1 MSHALG
7 EETKAEPNLV
17 PLLDLVFQ
25 LIMFFMITMNF
36 VSAQLSEDIKLPIA
50 QSARAMDRA
59 EAEVLVLNMEATGK
73 LQVVGQPKPLGT
85 LGEKRF
91 YLKQYF
97 ADARRTA
104 EEQGD
109 RGGRV
114 KTTVIIRADRNAN
127 YEDVF
132 ELMALCKEIG
142 FKKLQLRAYTQMGG

>member
-7 EETKAEPNLV
+7 DELKAEPNLV

-50 QSARAMDRA
+50 QSARAMDKA
-59 EAEVLVLNMEATGK
+59 EAEVLILNLEASGK
-73 LQVVGQPKPLGT
+73 LQVIGQPVRSTAG
-85 LGEKRF
+85 GKRYF
-91 YLKQYF
+91 LKTYY
-97 ADARRTA
+97 ADAKRSA
-104 EEQGD
+104 EAQGD
-109 RGGRV
+109 RKGHV

-132 ELMALCKEIG
+132 ELMSLCKEAG
-142 FKKLQLRAYTQMGG
+142 FKKLQLRAYTRMGG